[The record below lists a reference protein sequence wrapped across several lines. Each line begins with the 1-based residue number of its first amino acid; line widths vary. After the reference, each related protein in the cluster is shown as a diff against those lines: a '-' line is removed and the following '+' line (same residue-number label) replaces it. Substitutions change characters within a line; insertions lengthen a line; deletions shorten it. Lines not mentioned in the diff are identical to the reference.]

1 MTDRHVQTS
10 GTQLLWGDRNRPP
23 RGPKP
28 TTSLPRIVEAAIGL
42 ADSEGLEAL
51 SMQRLATELG
61 VGTMSLYRYVP
72 SKEALTSLMLDAAI
86 GAPPDIGKR
95 TGWRSALETWA
106 RANVSVFER
115 HPWAL
120 ALVTRPRVMGPNE
133 VGFLEAGLAALR
145 GTGLGPA
152 DMLNIVLLVNGFVRG
167 SAPLP
172 ADRRSDPQMIS
183 ATKLA
188 EFGQQETFPTVCE
201 VMAAVSRSRPRKTE
215 VPFEYGLQR
224 VLDGI
229 AARIEQLQHRAKPS
243 AR

>member
-1 MTDRHVQTS
+1 MTDRHVQPS
-10 GTQLLWGDRNRPP
+10 GAQLLWGDRSRPP

-28 TTSLPRIVEAAIGL
+28 TMSLPRIVEAAVRL

-51 SMQRLATELG
+51 SMQRLAGELG

-72 SKEALTSLMLDAAI
+72 SKDELTSLMLDTAI
-86 GAPPDIGKR
+86 GAPPDIGER
-95 TGWRSALETWA
+95 TGWRSAMETWA

-145 GTGLGPA
+145 GTGLEPA

-167 SAPLP
+167 SAPFV
-172 ADRRSDPQMIS
+172 ADRGSDGPQMIS
-183 ATKLA
+183 AAMLA
-188 EFGQQETFPTVCE
+188 EFGQQEAFPTVCE
-201 VMAAVSRSRPRKTE
+201 VMAAVAQRRPRKAD
-215 VPFEYGLQR
+215 VPFEYGLRR

-229 AARIEQLQHRAKPS
+229 AARIDSL
-243 AR
+243 

>member
-1 MTDRHVQTS
+1 MPDRHVQPS
-10 GTQLLWGDRNRPP
+10 GAQLLWGDRSRPP

-28 TTSLPRIVEAAIGL
+28 TTSLPRIVEAAVLL

-51 SMQRLATELG
+51 SMQRLAGELG

-72 SKEALTSLMLDAAI
+72 SKDELTSLMLDTAI
-86 GAPPDIGKR
+86 GAPPDLGRR
-95 TGWRSALETWA
+95 TGWRSAMEAWA
-106 RANVSVFER
+106 RANLSVFER

-133 VGFLEAGLAALR
+133 VGFLEAGLAALS

-167 SAPLP
+167 SAPFA
-172 ADRRSDPQMIS
+172 ADPPSGEPRMIS
-183 ATKLA
+183 ATMLA
-188 EFGQQETFPTVCE
+188 EFGRQETFPTVCE
-201 VMAAVSRSRPRKTE
+201 VMAAVAQRRPRKAE
-215 VPFEYGLQR
+215 VPFEYGLRR

-229 AARIEQLQHRAKPS
+229 AARIDQI
-243 AR
+243 